1 MTLRNTDLPNMK
13 SPAPLNTPIF
23 LRALAL
29 GTVAALSLTGCKPS
43 EDKPQATLAVAAST
57 NFVPD
62 QPKAASAESKAGL
75 EAPKMEVIEQI
86 VKKATPD
93 QLSWDTLMKAT
104 QLPSPP
110 KEWRENQPSK
120 DEIEAFKAGQ
130 SAALEK
136 NAGIVR
142 EFITANPTHPK
153 ITDAKSLEFR
163 FTIGAVQTGREA
175 LKDRAIKLAD
185 ERIAMA
191 SIKDEEKFQLE
202 LVKAEL
208 AIPVADRE
216 DIVKSTPV
224 LVKSVKELRTK
235 YPGNE
240 MANQFLLMLAST
252 LEDDGMVK
260 EIAREVLASTK
271 AEPTKAQAEELLK
284 KFERVGKP
292 LDIQFT
298 AVDGRKISIADMK
311 GKVVLIDFWAT
322 WCGPCMAEL
331 PNVKAAYA
339 RLNPKGFEIVGI
351 SFDQDKDTLQKTLKK
366 EGMTWPQY
374 FDGEGWQNKF
384 GETFGIKSIPA
395 MWLVDKKGNL
405 RDINARAGLEA
416 KVEKLLGEK

>member
-1 MTLRNTDLPNMK
+1 MTLKITDLPNMK
-13 SPAPLNTPIF
+13 SSAARYSPIF
-23 LRALAL
+23 LGALAL
-29 GTVAALSLTGCKPS
+29 GTAAALSLTGCKPS
-43 EDKPQATLAVAAST
+43 GAQPQAALAAASST

-62 QPKAASAESKAGL
+62 QPKVASDQ
-75 EAPKMEVIEQI
+75 PKMEVIERI
-86 VKKATPD
+86 VKEATPD
-93 QLSWDTLMKAT
+93 QLSWDALMKAT

-110 KEWRENQPSK
+110 KEWRESQPSK
-120 DEIEAFKAGQ
+120 VEIDDFRAIQ

-136 NAGIVR
+136 NAGLVR

-163 FTIGAVQTGREA
+163 FTIGAVQSGREG

-202 LVKAEL
+202 LVKVEL
-208 AIPVADRE
+208 GIPLADRE
-216 DIVKSTPV
+216 DVVKSTPV
-224 LVKSVKELRTK
+224 LLKAVKELRVK

-240 MANQFLLMLAST
+240 MANQFLLMLASN
-252 LEDDGMVK
+252 LEEDGVVK
-260 EIAREVLASTK
+260 EIANDVLASTTSEPVK
-271 AEPTKAQAEELLK
+271 AAAGDLLK

-292 LDIQFT
+292 VDIQFT
-298 AVDGRKISIADMK
+298 AVDGRKINLADMK
-311 GKVVLIDFWAT
+311 GKVVLVDFWAT
-322 WCGPCMAEL
+322 WCGPCIAEL

-339 RLNPKGFEIVGI
+339 RLNPKGFEILGI
-351 SFDQDKDTLQKTLKK
+351 SFDQDIDTLKK
-366 EGMTWPQY
+366 ALKKEDMTWPQY

-416 KVEKLLGEK
+416 KVEKLLAE